1 MFWHKVLQSL
11 LSDYRDRE
19 NSLSVLFISLP
30 LRTAHTSAI
39 ERSSRTGLMP
49 AQPTTECC
57 PAEPAHPHTRQ
68 PWACQPLGRVLR
80 ELRRLSGQVTLCI
93 AASLR
98 MGRMCRAKPTL
109 SHANCLPE
117 YKATRATF
125 ITMTPAWCSTFKE
138 FQLEIR
144 CISCPVDHTPF
155 WLNFSRVS
163 NTCYM

>member
-1 MFWHKVLQSL
+1 
-11 LSDYRDRE
+11 
-19 NSLSVLFISLP
+19 
-30 LRTAHTSAI
+30 
-39 ERSSRTGLMP
+39 MP

-68 PWACQPLGRVLR
+68 PRACQPLGRVLR
-80 ELRRLSGQVTLCI
+80 ELRRLSARCI

-125 ITMTPAWCSTFKE
+125 IAMTPA
-138 FQLEIR
+138 
-144 CISCPVDHTPF
+144 
-155 WLNFSRVS
+155 
-163 NTCYM
+163 

>member
-57 PAEPAHPHTRQ
+57 PAEPAPPHTRQ
-68 PWACQPLGRVLR
+68 PRACQPLARVLR
-80 ELRRLSGQVTLCI
+80 ELRRLSGQVPVAL
-93 AASLR
+93 LR
-98 MGRMCRAKPTL
+98 V
-109 SHANCLPE
+109 
-117 YKATRATF
+117 Y
-125 ITMTPAWCSTFKE
+125 AWEECAE
-138 FQLEIR
+138 QNR
-144 CISCPVDHTPF
+144 H
-155 WLNFSRVS
+155 
-163 NTCYM
+163 